1 MKFEKF
7 VSAKKTAERLYES
20 DNYNI
25 YAVLSAFEALDDF
38 SELEEDETEHNWDS
52 LIEATGDD
60 GVLKNAFKYLVGL
73 FRLRGLRNQYRK
85 AMIDE
90 GIAEMDYQRK
100 RKAARKAGTS
110 DKADQDTLD
119 AAHET
124 KMESLEDRTKAISDR
139 MDTVAV
145 TDWLKRR
152 VSRVKYEARIDKN
165 KVLIKIASKE
175 EAREL
180 QLTNADLSD
189 NIATLD
195 EELREYES
203 KNKKSFDEAK
213 KKMAE
218 EAREKVSAANEK
230 LEENKGKIEEI
241 EEKISDLS
249 PKKDESLDTTVDE
262 TQDLTT
268 MERDPISPT
277 DDEKKAAKTEE
288 DAKNAEEIK
297 KLKVELLKLKMERIK
312 LFDEV
317 IKEKEKHNSVEQDD
331 SKHYEVGLNKD
342 AMKSLA
348 EEIKSLES
356 EVGKIKNEEPEVKTP
371 EVDQQKI
378 DAVQNQI
385 TEIQGKIE
393 TEKGKPEAE
402 QDKELIAQLT
412 QQKTDKEK
420 ELSTL
425 KGTEPPAEKVPNQEE
440 EEEEVDSEEV
450 RKAKEAV
457 TAQEQVIAQLKE
469 KAKDPKSPL
478 NNPTVLQKAVEQE
491 EGKLAT
497 LKQAVT
503 DAEGKKEPE
512 VKKPEVKEPEVKD
525 AEVDKDPIK
534 KAEAEGYT
542 KTAPAEEDK
551 ANWETKEV
559 TDAEG
564 NKVIMYKKKNNE
576 ATESANAP
584 AGNIMKFADFMAQ
597 RNK

>member
-60 GVLKNAFKYLVGL
+60 GVLTNAFKYLVGL

-230 LEENKGKIEEI
+230 L
-241 EEKISDLS
+241 
-249 PKKDESLDTTVDE
+249 KK
-262 TQDLTT
+262 TQRTL
-268 MERDPISPT
+268 
-277 DDEKKAAKTEE
+277 
-288 DAKNAEEIK
+288 K
-297 KLKVELLKLKMERIK
+297 KLK
-312 LFDEV
+312 
-317 IKEKEKHNSVEQDD
+317 S
-331 SKHYEVGLNKD
+331 
-342 AMKSLA
+342 
-348 EEIKSLES
+348 
-356 EVGKIKNEEPEVKTP
+356 
-371 EVDQQKI
+371 
-378 DAVQNQI
+378 
-385 TEIQGKIE
+385 
-393 TEKGKPEAE
+393 
-402 QDKELIAQLT
+402 
-412 QQKTDKEK
+412 
-420 ELSTL
+420 
-425 KGTEPPAEKVPNQEE
+425 
-440 EEEEVDSEEV
+440 
-450 RKAKEAV
+450 
-457 TAQEQVIAQLKE
+457 
-469 KAKDPKSPL
+469 
-478 NNPTVLQKAVEQE
+478 
-491 EGKLAT
+491 
-497 LKQAVT
+497 
-503 DAEGKKEPE
+503 
-512 VKKPEVKEPEVKD
+512 
-525 AEVDKDPIK
+525 
-534 KAEAEGYT
+534 
-542 KTAPAEEDK
+542 
-551 ANWETKEV
+551 
-559 TDAEG
+559 
-564 NKVIMYKKKNNE
+564 
-576 ATESANAP
+576 
-584 AGNIMKFADFMAQ
+584 
-597 RNK
+597 